1 MAVECRK
8 KCYCQLVNP
17 WTLELMLLNAASF
30 TTGKAPKLWMFSLS
44 KTCKPQ
50 SLKGAAVLF
59 QSGHSLQMC
68 LWLKGSNSS
77 AKLQH
82 NLPVKHMRDQKSSK
96 CVLPVHPGVSS
107 SNSSIISNKKNLLP
121 DDPICLVVP
130 KLIWFKSWRLL
141 YFHLLERWWL
151 CVAMEIRGPV
161 RFSPWS
167 CHCKSAVL
175 IAKS

>member
-30 TTGKAPKLWMFSLS
+30 TTGKAPKLWMVSLS

-59 QSGHSLQMC
+59 QSGHSLQIC

-77 AKLQH
+77 GKLQH
-82 NLPVKHMRDQKSSK
+82 NLPVKHMRDKKSSK

-107 SNSSIISNKKNLLP
+107 SNSSIMSNKKPYCQMIRFVWLYPSYFDQKVGNFSIFTCWK
-121 DDPICLVVP
+121 DDGYASQWRSEDLFVFLHGLV
-130 KLIWFKSWRLL
+130 
-141 YFHLLERWWL
+141 
-151 CVAMEIRGPV
+151 
-161 RFSPWS
+161 
-167 CHCKSAVL
+167 
-175 IAKS
+175 IANQLF